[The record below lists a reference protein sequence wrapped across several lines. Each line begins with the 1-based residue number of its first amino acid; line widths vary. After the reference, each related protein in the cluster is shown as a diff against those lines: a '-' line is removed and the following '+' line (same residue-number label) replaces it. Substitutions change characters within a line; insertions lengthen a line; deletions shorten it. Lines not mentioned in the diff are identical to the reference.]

1 MKYFSFVLLCGSITY
16 FGSFFIR
23 RLYVTDISFGIYAR
37 LWFWQLQ
44 ILAKHASYIRFYLI
58 STSTRI
64 GYNLVFVESR
74 EISARCIIR
83 IAYRVDLFAFS
94 GHLLND
100 IEYWMT
106 HLYNTLTRW
115 YFFVCFFCSLI
126 EYYIE
131 HLVSYQRCKNN
142 YNIFSD
148 NIEY

>member
-1 MKYFSFVLLCGSITY
+1 MKYFSFVLLRESITC

-23 RLYVTDISFGIYAR
+23 RLYVTDISFDIYAR

-44 ILAKHASYIRFYLI
+44 ILTKYASYSFYLI
-58 STSTRI
+58 STCTRI

-74 EISARCIIR
+74 EISARCITR

-106 HLYNTLTRW
+106 HLYNTFTRW
-115 YFFVCFFCSLI
+115 YFFVCFFCSHWILYWTFSLI
-126 EYYIE
+126 STVQE
-131 HLVSYQRCKNN
+131 
-142 YNIFSD
+142 
-148 NIEY
+148 